1 MAKKKISA
9 NISFKEATV
18 SETATKLGIDNTP
31 TEDHLEAMVTVAEK
45 IFQPL
50 REWCNHPIRI
60 NSMYRSEALNK
71 ALGGS
76 KTSQHRLGQAL
87 DLDSLGSK
95 SNADLFNWVAEN
107 LNFDQLIWEFGNDDP
122 KWIHISYVSDDTNRN
137 QKLKATN
144 HRGKTRYSVIK

>member
-31 TEDHLEAMVTVAEK
+31 TEEHLEAMVTVAEK

-50 REWCNHPIRI
+50 REWCEHPIRI

>member
-31 TEDHLEAMVTVAEK
+31 TEEHLEAMVTVAEK

-60 NSMYRSEALNK
+60 NSFYRSKALNMAVK
-71 ALGGS
+71 GSLTSSHSLGE
-76 KTSQHRLGQAL
+76 AI
-87 DLDSLGSK
+87 DVDSLGEK
-95 SNADLFNWVAEN
+95 TNAELFTYIKDN
-107 LNFDQLIWEFGNDDP
+107 LDFDQLIWEFGTDLNPD
-122 KWIHISYVSDDTNRN
+122 WIHFSYTNENRK
-137 QKLKATN
+137 QILKAIRK
-144 HRGKTRYSVIK
+144 RGKVQYHVI

>member
-18 SETATKLGIDNTP
+18 SETATKLGINNTP
-31 TEDHLEAMVTVAEK
+31 TEEHLEAMVTVAEK